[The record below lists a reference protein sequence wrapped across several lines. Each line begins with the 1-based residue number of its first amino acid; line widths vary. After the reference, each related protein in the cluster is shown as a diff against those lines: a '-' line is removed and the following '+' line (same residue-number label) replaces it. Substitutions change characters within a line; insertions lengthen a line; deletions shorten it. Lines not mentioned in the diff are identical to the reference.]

1 MADRHSPDSSLGAI
15 EEACS
20 TQSDTTSEIELELLS
35 DQEAKGP
42 LLPGSEKPFETLER
56 TLPPEGS
63 RRTRTSTLVL
73 LVLLCIILAG
83 AVLFLVTRRKIVPE
97 TRWNVKNFKSLVAFG
112 DSYTDEA
119 RMRYFIEH
127 NNTAPPPGTL
137 LNESR
142 SIAVGGRV
150 WARYVMQYTG
160 SSDGGEWHPTMS
172 LYNYAVGGSFCSG
185 EIVPREYPTLLE
197 YAVPAFAADK
207 AAGQI
212 NTGRPYFESALTPSN
227 AVFALWIGT
236 NDLGQFSFLNDMQ
249 VGGKTL
255 TDFTDCVYAALDG
268 LYAAGARTFVL
279 MNTMPLHLA
288 PLYANE
294 TLHGAATGDLQFEA
308 EKVHELTTSAN
319 DIFNYQTPYEF
330 MVSKRYPGA
339 QVALFDVWSLVRE
352 VYFHPSAYYN
362 GTAPANVTSYVTQSE
377 DTRSSPDSFMWWD
390 GLHPSEQ
397 TGRIIARNFI
407 EVLNGTSKYAQ
418 YW

>member
-1 MADRHSPDSSLGAI
+1 MSDRLSLDSSPGAI
-15 EEACS
+15 SPSCS
-20 TQSDTTSEIELELLS
+20 SSENELELPPN
-35 DQEAKGP
+35 QEAKGP
-42 LLPGSEKPFETLER
+42 LLPGFEKDLKGHER
-56 TLPPEGS
+56 
-63 RRTRTSTLVL
+63 RRNLNIWISTLVVL
-73 LVLLCIILAG
+73 ILVCVFLA
-83 AVLFLVTRRKIVPE
+83 ATVLFLLRARRVNPE
-97 TRWNVKNFKSLVAFG
+97 SRWKAENFKSIIAFG
-112 DSYTDEA
+112 DSYTDEN
-119 RMRYFIEH
+119 RMDYIVAHDNEP
-127 NNTAPPPGTL
+127 PPPGTL

-142 SIAVGGRV
+142 SIATAGRV
-150 WARYVMQYTG
+150 WARYVVQYTG
-160 SSDGGEWHPTMS
+160 SSDNGKWSSSMS

-207 AAGQI
+207 AAGRI
-212 NTGRPYFESALTPSN
+212 DSSEAYFQPALTSSN
-227 AVFALWIGT
+227 AVFTLWIGT
-236 NDLGQFSFLNDMQ
+236 NDLGRFSFLNDMQ

-330 MVSKRYPGA
+330 IVSKRYPGA

-352 VYFHPSAYYN
+352 VYFHPDDHYN
-362 GTAPANVTSYVTQSE
+362 GSVAANVTSYVSLSQE
-377 DTRSSPDSFMWWD
+377 TRASPDSFMWWD

-397 TGRIIARNFI
+397 TGRIIARKFI
-407 EVLNGTSKYAQ
+407 EVLNGSSKYAQ

>member
-1 MADRHSPDSSLGAI
+1 MPDREPFESSPGVIEKAISFQFHTDS
-15 EEACS
+15 EV
-20 TQSDTTSEIELELLS
+20 ELEPLS
-35 DQEAKGP
+35 DHEANGP
-42 LLPGSEKPFETLER
+42 LLTESER
-56 TLPPEGS
+56 TVGEGERIQPPKRS
-63 RRTRTSTLVL
+63 RRIWISALIL
-73 LVLLCIILAG
+73 LILLCILLSG
-83 AVLFLVTRRKIVPE
+83 VVLFLMIPRRLTHD
-97 TRWNVKNFKSLVAFG
+97 TRWNIKNFRSIIAFG

-119 RMRYFIEH
+119 RMQYFDEH
-127 NNTAPPPGTL
+127 GNEPPPPGTL
-137 LNESR
+137 LNGSP
-142 SIAVGGRV
+142 SIATGGRV
-150 WARYVMQYTG
+150 WARYVIQYTG
-160 SSDGGEWHPTMS
+160 SSDEGQWNPSMS

-185 EIVPREYPTLLE
+185 EIVPREHPTLLE

-207 AAGQI
+207 AAKRI
-212 NTGRPYFESALTPSN
+212 NTNKPFFQPALKPSN
-227 AVFALWIGT
+227 AVFTLWIGT

-255 TDFTDCVYAALDG
+255 ADFTDCVYAALDG

-294 TLHGAATGDLQFEA
+294 TLHGAATGDLRFEA

-330 MVSKRYPGA
+330 IVSNRYPAA
-339 QVALFDVWSLVRE
+339 QVALFDVWSLIRE
-352 VYFHPSAYYN
+352 VYFNPNDFYN
-362 GTAPANVTSYVTQSE
+362 GTTAANVTSYVTQSE
-377 DTRSSPDSFMWWD
+377 ETRSSPDSFMWWD

-397 TGRIIARNFI
+397 TGRIIAQNFI